1 MVPAADGP
9 RVIGG
14 SPPSGAA
21 VSALEGMWPVARCA
35 FGNRFDESHTISGCY
50 A

>member
-14 SPPSGAA
+14 SPPGVAA
-21 VSALEGMWPVARCA
+21 VSALARMWPVARCA
-35 FGNRFDESHTISGCY
+35 FDNRFE
-50 A
+50 